1 MNEGCGELTAVLNS
15 NTKKTLDKLL
25 EEVKIYL
32 ATKVL
37 ILGDDVYLQ
46 FEHPSV
52 SDDKNVP
59 GLAEAP
65 FKLKFNMGGA
75 CDIGATISC
84 SGSSD
89 VRGVGLYIY
98 INGKDVGYAS
108 SSTNGAVEV
117 KVRVN
122 VEKDDLMSFKISGAS
137 QESTA
142 GMAANSLKVYGKVVK
157 LATRGLME
165 VIE

>member
-1 MNEGCGELTAVLNS
+1 MNEGCGELIAVLNS
-15 NTKKTLDKLL
+15 DTKKTLDKLL

-32 ATKVL
+32 ATRVL
-37 ILGDDVYLQ
+37 VPGDDVYLQ
-46 FEHPSV
+46 FEHPAV
-52 SDDKNVP
+52 SDNKSTS
-59 GLAEAP
+59 GSTEAP
-65 FKLKFNMGGA
+65 FKLKFNMGGT

-89 VRGVGLYIY
+89 VRSVGLEIY
-98 INGKDVGYAS
+98 INGERVGYAS

-122 VEKDDLMSFKISGAS
+122 VEKDDLMSFKVNGATQESGAAL
-137 QESTA
+137 T
-142 GMAANSLKVYGKVVK
+142 ANSLKICGKAVK
-157 LATRGLME
+157 LGASGLME